1 MIPNEKRNLRCNNVH
16 QCEHSQLRLEP
27 IIYELSEQIIINVEG
42 DNNNHICSNSQEENK
57 EENDQELNGNEAL

>member
-1 MIPNEKRNLRCNNVH
+1 
-16 QCEHSQLRLEP
+16 LEP

-57 EENDQELNGNEAL
+57 EEND